1 MSTVNSKLW
10 ALCNCENRSLS
21 LFAMGIAEYQ
31 LTASSDGKKFIG
43 LSDTL
48 QILKNLNF
56 AKWILPM
63 TCMIKKDRKEKEAN
77 TVMA

>member
-1 MSTVNSKLW
+1 
-10 ALCNCENRSLS
+10 
-21 LFAMGIAEYQ
+21 MGIAEYQ

-56 AKWILPM
+56 AK
-63 TCMIKKDRKEKEAN
+63 
-77 TVMA
+77 